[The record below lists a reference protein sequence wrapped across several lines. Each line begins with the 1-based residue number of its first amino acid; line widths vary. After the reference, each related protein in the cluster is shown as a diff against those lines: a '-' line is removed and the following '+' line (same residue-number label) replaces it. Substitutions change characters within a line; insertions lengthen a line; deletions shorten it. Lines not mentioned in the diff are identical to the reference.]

1 MNAPRDSE
9 SMKVDL
15 KAQQGSGA
23 ARVAGRRT
31 QSAIAAVALLDEDGC
46 IVDITAE
53 AAGMLGYEPDDLHGR
68 ALTEL
73 AAPGWKTLAEGVIV
87 RLRSG
92 VTDAFA
98 LMLCGRSGRR
108 TLLEM
113 RARKVDATAGTSGT
127 HVLVWSQQAPL
138 TNGGNG
144 ACRNDEALRR
154 LAYGLLTNHEEE
166 KSRVAAELHD
176 GVVPLVFIAKLM
188 IEDGLQRLKN
198 GSGSQGTEALVKALD
213 RLRDVSNEVRRIS
226 MELHPRMLDDLGL
239 LPTIEWYCRNF
250 SEACSAMQLER
261 MLTAEEVLIVGPL
274 KLEIFR
280 ILQEALDN
288 VARHSGAR
296 RVRIELVRDGTDLRL
311 SIADDGVGFDAANV
325 VFGNECRDG
334 VGLQSIRKRIC
345 ATGGH
350 LILESKSG
358 VGTTIGAVWP
368 LNAGVS
374 PASAPPAQKLTRVAS

>member
-1 MNAPRDSE
+1 
-9 SMKVDL
+9 MKVDL
-15 KAQQGSGA
+15 KVEQGSGA
-23 ARVAGRRT
+23 TRIAGRHVK
-31 QSAIAAVALLDEDGC
+31 SAIAAVALLDEDGC

-53 AAGMLGYEPDDLHGR
+53 AAGMLGYEPDALRGR
-68 ALTEL
+68 ALAEL

-113 RARKVDATAGTSGT
+113 RARKVDATAGTTGT
-127 HVLVWSQQAPL
+127 HVLVWSHQAPL
-138 TNGGNG
+138 TNGAKG

-188 IEDGLQRLKN
+188 IEDGLQRLRN

-239 LPTIEWYCRNF
+239 LPTIEWYCRTF
-250 SEACSAMQLER
+250 SEACSAVQLER
-261 MLTAEEVLIVGPL
+261 QLTAEEVHIVGPL
-274 KLEIFR
+274 KLEVFR

-288 VARHSGAR
+288 VARHSAAR
-296 RVRIELVRDGTDLRL
+296 TVRVELVQDGTDLRL
-311 SIADDGVGFDAANV
+311 SITDDGVGFDAAHV
-325 VFGNECRDG
+325 VYGNGCRDG
-334 VGLQSIRKRIC
+334 LGLPSIRKRIC

-350 LILESKSG
+350 LILDSKPG

-368 LNAGVS
+368 LNLGVS
-374 PASAPPAQKLTRVAS
+374 PASAPSSEKLTRVVS